1 MPNFTLKQ
9 IPEEVYVKLKK
20 QAEAHRRSINSE
32 IIACLEKVVNPRE
45 MEAIEILDKA
55 RELRKEVSGSI
66 PTSDIQHAIRENQK

>member
-55 RELRKEVSGSI
+55 RELRKEVSESI
-66 PTSDIQHAIRENQK
+66 STSDIQHAIRENQK

>member
-20 QAEAHRRSINSE
+20 QAEAHRRSMNSE

-45 MEAIEILDKA
+45 VEAIEILDKA
-55 RELRKEVSGSI
+55 REMRKLISGSI
-66 PTSDIQHAIRENQK
+66 STTDIQTAIRERKK